1 MAKLL
6 ITFNDVLLKE
16 VVLGEKDLIIG
27 RGDKNCDVSL
37 DDTSISRRH
46 LLLRR
51 GQRESFIAEDL
62 GSRNGTLLNGKRIR
76 CVALASG
83 DVLTL
88 GRFRLRYIS
97 ETPVEDSAPQTAQ
110 PDKAGKTGF
119 NLKTF
124 LSAGITSEALAGD
137 KTIVPP
143 STQQLSIGTWY
154 ISFLE
159 GPRKGEIHA
168 LGDKIQTIGREG
180 EQMAAIT
187 RQAEGYV
194 IIHAGGTTRPLVNNQ
209 KVPPGGSR
217 LQAGDVIQVGDH
229 RVEVKVQG

>member
-16 VVLGEKDLIIG
+16 IVLGEKDLIIG

-51 GQRESFIAEDL
+51 GQREAFIAEDL

-83 DVLTL
+83 DVLAL
-88 GRFRLRYIS
+88 GRFRLRYVS
-97 ETPVEDSAPQTAQ
+97 ETPVEDPMPQATQ
-110 PDKAGKTGF
+110 PGKMGL
-119 NLKTF
+119 NIKTF
-124 LSAGITSEALAGD
+124 LSAGITSGGLAGD
-137 KTIVPP
+137 KTIAPP
-143 STQQLSIGTWY
+143 ATQQLPLGIWY

-159 GPRKGEIHA
+159 GPRKGETLA

-187 RQAEGYV
+187 RQTEGYV
-194 IIHAGGTTRPLVNNQ
+194 IIHAGGTTRPLVNNL
-209 KVPPGGSR
+209 KVPPGGVR
-217 LQAGDVIQVGDH
+217 LQAGDIIQVGEH
-229 RVEVKVQG
+229 RVEVKIQD